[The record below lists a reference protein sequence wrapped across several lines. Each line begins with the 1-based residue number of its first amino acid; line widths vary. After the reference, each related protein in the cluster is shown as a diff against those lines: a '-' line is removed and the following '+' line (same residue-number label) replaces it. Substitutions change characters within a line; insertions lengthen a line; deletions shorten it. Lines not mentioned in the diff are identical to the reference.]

1 MKMHLGNIINQF
13 EASAEERETIENHFE
28 NHPVTHSAV
37 VTFIENLRK

>member
-13 EASAEERETIENHFE
+13 DATDDERKIIENHFE
-28 NHPVTHSAV
+28 KNAVSHASV